1 MLAIKEASY
10 ESTAIAVFCA
20 ANVIDAGSSSLL
32 MSMKIATGEVV
43 RTVKDGR
50 LACDARHV

>member
-1 MLAIKEASY
+1 MLAIKEARY

-43 RTVKDGR
+43 RTVKR
-50 LACDARHV
+50 RTACM